1 MKLLGKSKDTAIDG
15 LLRAYV
21 SRSEALHRS
30 CSEFD
35 PDLANAY
42 VEHSLPAS
50 SRSRY
55 EQHISECSSC
65 RTNVA
70 ALGRLAGADGVPA
83 VRNEVGPSLSGR
95 IWQGLS
101 SLSAPQWAT
110 AFAAVIVLAISVP
123 LFLSRH
129 EAHRD
134 QDVSTAAVES
144 SQPEPSVGDHI
155 GTTPAPGSLHK
166 TPAEGVATTQKEHEK
181 RETDKAASNDAVV
194 QQPRSVE
201 AVSVTGAD
209 SLKTKA
215 AQTADEVQTKVD
227 RPASDVARGAGSAG
241 GTEVAKNESDK
252 KADQSSGKDSTRST
266 ESKVASDSEQPAKEV
281 ASGEMPPPPAPAVR
295 STSESPRPRRGTKQP
310 GKLGLRDSAA
320 GDVATLPERKIGGKT
335 FQLQEGVWTDRGFD
349 SNKNMPVVNI
359 VRDSNVYKELIVKQ
373 AGLKSYLDAFTES
386 ERAIIVY
393 KGKVYKLIPQ

>member
-1 MKLLGKSKDTAIDG
+1 MKLLGKRKDIAIDG
-15 LLRAYV
+15 LLRAYL

-65 RTNVA
+65 RKNVA
-70 ALGRLAGADGVPA
+70 ALARLAVADGVPA

-129 EAHRD
+129 EVHPD

-144 SQPEPSVGDHI
+144 SQSEPSVGDQT
-155 GTTPAPGSLHK
+155 GAAAAPGSLK
-166 TPAEGVATTQKEHEK
+166 TTPAEGAVAIAKKQSEK
-181 RETDKAASNDAVV
+181 RETDKVSPNDAVV
-194 QQPRSVE
+194 QQPPSVE

-209 SLKTKA
+209 SVKAKA
-215 AQTADEVQTKVD
+215 AQTADVQTKAD
-227 RPASDVARGAGSAG
+227 RPASGVAGGAGSAG

-252 KADQSSGKDSTRST
+252 KADQSSEKDSTRSS
-266 ESKVASDSEQPAKEV
+266 ESKVVSDVEQQAKEV

-295 STSESPRPRRGTKQP
+295 STSEPPRSRRGTKQP

-320 GDVATLPERKIGGKT
+320 SEVATLPERKIDGKT
-335 FQLQEGVWTDRGFD
+335 FQLQDGVWTDRGFD

-373 AGLKSYLDAFTES
+373 AGLKSYLDAFTEN

>member
-65 RTNVA
+65 RKNVA
-70 ALGRLAGADGVPA
+70 ALARLAVVDGVTA
-83 VRNEVGPSLSGR
+83 VRNELRPSLSGR
-95 IWQGLS
+95 IWQGVS

-123 LFLSRH
+123 FFLSRH
-129 EAHRD
+129 EAHPD
-134 QDVSTAAVES
+134 QDVSTPVVES

-155 GTTPAPGSLHK
+155 GTTPTTGPLHK

-181 RETDKAASNDAVV
+181 RETDKAASNDAVA
-194 QQPRSVE
+194 QQPPSVE

-209 SLKTKA
+209 SVKAKA
-215 AQTADEVQTKVD
+215 AQTADVQTKAD

-241 GTEVAKNESDK
+241 GAEVAKNESDK
-252 KADQSSGKDSTRST
+252 KADQSSGKDSTRSS

-295 STSESPRPRRGTKQP
+295 STSESPRSRRGTKQP

-335 FQLQEGVWTDRGFD
+335 FQLQDGVWTDRGFD

-359 VRDSNVYKELIVKQ
+359 VRDSNVYKELMVKQ
-373 AGLKSYLDAFTES
+373 AGLKSYLDAFSEN

-393 KGKVYKLIPQ
+393 KSKVYKLIPQ